1 MIAGFSFVHDDRTYT
16 CVAEAGPG
24 GASEPWWW
32 FTVNRDGNR
41 YAPFRATTKDTRSS
55 VQARIV
61 AYYANHLAHRAMPE
75 SQHWARRPKGVAAGA
90 PGSPV
95 LPAAVVAAR
104 AAAAAR
110 ASAQAAET
118 AAETARTAAAQ
129 AKPAVKAAP
138 ARPAAKVA
146 ARPVAKVAARPVA
159 KVAARSAAK
168 AARPVGKLRL
178 VPKARPAAKL
188 KLVRKTRTAA
198 KGR

>member
-55 VQARIV
+55 VQGKIV

-75 SQHWARRPKGVAAGA
+75 SQHWARRPKGVAAGGA
-90 PGSPV
+90 PGTPGAIV
-95 LPAAVVAAR
+95 LPSAVVAAR
-104 AAAAAR
+104 ALMAAKAATAAAA
-110 ASAQAAET
+110 AAAE
-118 AAETARTAAAQ
+118 AA
-129 AKPAVKAAP
+129 AKPAVKAAAVASKPTAKAAPAKPAGKAPSRPAAKIP
-138 ARPAAKVA
+138 ARPAAK
-146 ARPVAKVAARPVA
+146 
-159 KVAARSAAK
+159 
-168 AARPVGKLRL
+168 LRL
-178 VPKARPAAKL
+178 VAKARPAPKHRAS
-188 KLVRKTRTAA
+188 A